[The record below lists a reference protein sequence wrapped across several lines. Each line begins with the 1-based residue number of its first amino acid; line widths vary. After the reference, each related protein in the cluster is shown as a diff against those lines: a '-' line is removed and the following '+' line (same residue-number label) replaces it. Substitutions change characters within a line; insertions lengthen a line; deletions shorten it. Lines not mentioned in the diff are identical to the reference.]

1 MRGDDLAARWAI
13 RLDNAPLTAEEA
25 GELEQWLGEDERRHG
40 MLLRAEA
47 ALSYLDRARALA
59 QTGSA
64 LAGEA
69 VPQAVAANEPG
80 FPWRSMAVAC
90 CALALVVL
98 ASLAGRSMLP
108 TRAVEIR
115 TVVGEVRGVALTDG
129 SFTSVN
135 TDSTVEVAMRPER
148 REVVIEDGE
157 AWFRVAHDE
166 SRPFVVAA
174 GDIRVQAI
182 GTAFSVRKLAT
193 GADVVVSDG
202 VVEVWVVG
210 REEERTRIAAGSK
223 GSLTRRATSVQ
234 LVRQSYEVD
243 RALAWREGGLSLNG
257 ETLGYAVKELNRYN
271 TRKLVI
277 DDPELASESLVG
289 YFRVDQP
296 ENFGRAAA
304 EILGARMEVQ
314 GDTVRLTS
322 LTR

>member
-1 MRGDDLAARWAI
+1 VTEDDWAARWAI
-13 RLDNAPLTAEEA
+13 RLDNAPLTDDEA
-25 GELEQWLGEDERRHG
+25 GELEQWLAEDERRQG

-47 ALSYLDRARALA
+47 TLSYLGRARALSQGGA
-59 QTGSA
+59 ASA
-64 LAGEA
+64 EEVAPEPLPAA
-69 VPQAVAANEPG
+69 ARRVPWWRGVAVAA
-80 FPWRSMAVAC
+80 C
-90 CALALVVL
+90 TLTLVVF
-98 ASLAGRSMLP
+98 ASLAGRFVLP
-108 TRAVEIR
+108 SRAVEIR
-115 TVVGEVRGVALTDG
+115 TEVGEVRELALADG

-135 TDSTVEVAMRPER
+135 TDSKMEVAMRPER

-157 AWFRVAHDE
+157 AWFRVAHDK
-166 SRPFVVAA
+166 SRPFVVAV

-223 GSLTRRATSVQ
+223 GSLTRRASSVQ

-257 ETLGYAVKELNRYN
+257 ETLGYAVQELNRYN

-277 DDPELASESLVG
+277 DDPALARESLVG

-304 EILGARMEVQ
+304 EILGARMRIE
-314 GDTVRLTS
+314 GDTVHLQI
-322 LTR
+322 